1 MKAAVVKALGTPPVY
16 ADFPDPQDR
25 DGAVVATVEAA
36 ALKNLDRV
44 MVSGKH
50 YSGAHLPL
58 PMVAGVDGV
67 ARLDDGRLVY
77 ANARPPYGMMAEK
90 TLINPAAAIEVPEGI
105 DPVLAAAVPNPAL
118 SVWLSFEHRARIR
131 PAQHVLVLGATGV
144 TGSLAVQL
152 AKAAFGAGRVVAAG
166 RNEARLEWLQQMGA
180 DDVINLGTDDLGRA
194 SPQNIGRSPLMWC
207 LTICGVRPPSRC

>member
-105 DPVLAAAVPNPAL
+105 DPVLAAAVPTPPCRCGCRSSTAPV
-118 SVWLSFEHRARIR
+118 S
-131 PAQHVLVLGATGV
+131 
-144 TGSLAVQL
+144 
-152 AKAAFGAGRVVAAG
+152 
-166 RNEARLEWLQQMGA
+166 
-180 DDVINLGTDDLGRA
+180 GRA
-194 SPQNIGRSPLMWC
+194 SMCSCSAPPGSPGPWPCNWPKPLSVPAGSLRLAATQLASNGCRKWAP
-207 LTICGVRPPSRC
+207 TP